1 MDLVKF
7 VEEQSIEKRQLPAF

>member
-7 VEEQSIEKRQLPAF
+7 KK